1 MEKPDF
7 EYKGLMAQA
16 WDVLRGDT
24 SNWSDRFFYLDLI
37 KHYGQPVLDVGCG
50 TGRLLLDFLAQGID
64 IDGVDNSPEM
74 LAICRQKA
82 QQKGLSPNLYE
93 QFVEELNIARKY
105 QVILIPSSSIQ
116 LTIDPALVRR
126 AIQNLYDLLLPGG
139 VLVASIMTLWQEGD
153 PLFSEWTKTAV
164 DPTSGYEFRRFARSW
179 YDPQSECERTEDI
192 YQLVLGDAII
202 KEEFHQRNP
211 ATRSY
216 IQDQA
221 KQIFDSIGFSTIQ
234 FFHEFT
240 FEPVQESDTL
250 FTVVAQR

>member
-7 EYKGLMAQA
+7 EYKGLMVQA

-24 SNWSDRFFYLDLI
+24 SNWSDCFFYLDLI
-37 KHYGQPVLDVGCG
+37 KHYGQPVLDIGCG

-82 QQKGLSPNLYE
+82 QQRGLSPNLYE
-93 QFVEELNIARKY
+93 QFAEELNIARKY

-116 LTIDPALVRR
+116 LIIDPALVRR
-126 AIQNLYDLLLPGG
+126 AIQNLVDLLLPGG
-139 VLVASIMTLWQEGD
+139 VLVASIMTIWQEGD

-164 DPTSGYEFRRFARSW
+164 DPTSGYEYRRLARSW
-179 YDPQSECERTEDI
+179 YDPQSECEHTEDI

-216 IQDQA
+216 TQDQA
-221 KQIFDSIGFSTIQ
+221 LQLFNSISFDKVE

-250 FTVVAQR
+250 FTVVAEK

>member
-37 KHYGQPVLDVGCG
+37 KHCGQPVLDVGCG

-116 LTIDPALVRR
+116 LIIDPALVRR

-139 VLVASIMTLWQEGD
+139 VLVASIMTIWQEGD

-164 DPTSGYEFRRFARSW
+164 DPTSGYEYRRLARSW

-216 IQDQA
+216 TQDQA
-221 KQIFDSIGFSTIQ
+221 LQLFNSISFDKVE

-240 FEPVQESDTL
+240 LEPVQESDTL
-250 FTVVAQR
+250 FTVVAEK